1 MKEEL
6 KSQAD
11 LSEEVQELRNKLQE
25 ANATLE
31 AIRDGAVDALMV
43 TGKSGEQIYSLN
55 NTDQPYR
62 ILLEE
67 MSEGTLTVTRDGL
80 ILFSNK
86 RFAEMVK
93 LPLNMVIGR
102 NLQTWVDP
110 EHRHLLE
117 SLLHVDSAEKHRGEL
132 ILVDNDGDRVPVYI
146 SIAKVSVGKDADMFC
161 LVATDLTEVKQIEE
175 IVASEKMVLA
185 ALKASQELQ
194 QSMEESIKSI
204 ANTVESRD
212 EYTAGHMRRVGQLA
226 PAIARELGLSEDII
240 RGIELAS
247 TIHDVGKISIPVEIL
262 TKPAKLSNVE
272 YLLIQTHAE
281 AGYDII
287 KNVKFPW
294 PIALLILQHHERM
307 DGSGYPQGLKGDDI
321 LPGSRIIAVADVIE
335 AMASRRP
342 YRPELGIDAALA
354 EIKQGRGTL
363 YDPAVVDAC
372 VRLFD
377 EKKFAFAVSPKLHE
391 QMSNADTKD
400 QK

>member
-1 MKEEL
+1 MTMNAAL
-6 KSQAD
+6 KSQAE
-11 LSEEVQELRNKLQE
+11 LSKEVELLRTELLE
-25 ANATLE
+25 AHATLD
-31 AIRDGAVDALMV
+31 AIRNGAVDALVV
-43 TGKSGEQIYSLN
+43 TGTLGEQIFSLI

-67 MSEGTLTVTRDGL
+67 MSEGALTTSQDGL

-86 RFAEMVK
+86 RFAEMVNS
-93 LPLNMVIGR
+93 PLNKVIGS

-110 EHRHLLE
+110 EHRKVFE
-117 SLLHVDSAEKHRGEL
+117 SLMKIDSTAKHRGEL
-132 ILVDNDGDRVPVYI
+132 SLVTKDGDRVPCYI
-146 SIAKVSVGKDADMFC
+146 SIGKVSVGKEAAVFC
-161 LVATDLTEVKQIEE
+161 LVATDLTEVKRIEE
-175 IVASEKMVLA
+175 IVAVKKMALA
-185 ALKASQELQ
+185 ALQASNELQ
-194 QSMEESIKSI
+194 ESLEESIKAI

-226 PAIARELGLSEDII
+226 PAIARELGLSEETIH
-240 RGIELAS
+240 GIALAA

-262 TKPAKLSNVE
+262 TKPMKLSKIE
-272 YLLIQTHAE
+272 FLMIQTHVE

-287 KNVKFPW
+287 KNIKFPW

-307 DGSGYPQGLKGDDI
+307 DGSGYPQGLKGEEI

-342 YRPELGIDAALA
+342 YRAALGLDAALA

-377 EKKFAFAVSPKLHE
+377 EKRFSFTLS
-391 QMSNADTKD
+391 Q
-400 QK
+400 